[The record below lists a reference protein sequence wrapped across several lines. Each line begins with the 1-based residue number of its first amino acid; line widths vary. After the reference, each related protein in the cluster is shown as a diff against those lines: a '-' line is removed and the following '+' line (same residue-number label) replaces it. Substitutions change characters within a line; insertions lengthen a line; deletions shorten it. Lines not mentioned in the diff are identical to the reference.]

1 MMDSKRYSF
10 ALRVLSLKFIFCALI
25 LSGCIHNYEPKI
37 DSINAD
43 PNPAPMG
50 SVVNLTCNASDNDES
65 SMLKQE
71 SLDYSWSCAYGQ
83 ITSENN
89 DNKATWV
96 SPDIVGA
103 YSISCTVTDQYNG
116 VDIYTIEV
124 IVE

>member
-1 MMDSKRYSF
+1 MRLTDRISYKTTGTP
-10 ALRVLSLKFIFCALI
+10 LSAACQAA
-25 LSGCIHNYEPKI
+25 SVP
-37 DSINAD
+37 A
-43 PNPAPMG
+43 NPAPIG